1 MYVHVCAGPMETRG
15 TSSPE
20 IGVKLVV
27 NLLTWVLELELGP
40 VYKNSMYF

>member
-20 IGVKLVV
+20 IRVKLVV
-27 NLLTWVLELELGP
+27 SLLTWVLELELGL
-40 VYKNSMYF
+40 VYKNGM